1 MTLAGRD
8 TSVANRLHWA
18 SASSN
23 VQPQIKHRVS
33 SVLFNGRVLVLC
45 VRPLSASQRYVVSG
59 ASTANPTSTAPRL
72 HREVRHARNAL
83 PWHPAGR
90 QNASRLA
97 PVTTQTRY
105 PSSPPWY
112 MRDWAAEA
120 VKEPEV
126 METQRSR
133 RKEQPHTKEVVRSTE
148 SAFHL

>member
-59 ASTANPTSTAPRL
+59 ASTANPTSTARSGTPETPCHGIRRAGKMLLDWRPLQPRPGIHHHLRGICETGPPRL
-72 HREVRHARNAL
+72 SRN
-83 PWHPAGR
+83 
-90 QNASRLA
+90 
-97 PVTTQTRY
+97 
-105 PSSPPWY
+105 
-112 MRDWAAEA
+112 
-120 VKEPEV
+120 
-126 METQRSR
+126 QR
-133 RKEQPHTKEVVRSTE
+133 
-148 SAFHL
+148 